1 MEFERYQH
9 IERIGTVETNGIEFG
24 TCFIFSKID
33 GTNGQLWITAGGVKG
48 LEVETGELSLDN
60 DNQGFM
66 QWAVGLDNM
75 VDFLNVSS

>member
-24 TCFIFSKID
+24 TCFIFPKID
-33 GTNGQLWITAGGVKG
+33 GTNGQLWITAGVLRAGSRNR
-48 LEVETGELSLDN
+48 ELSLDN

-66 QWAVGLDNM
+66 QWAVKQDNII
-75 VDFLNVSS
+75 DFFKVSS